1 MLELQA
7 IPFWPN
13 ALENVNNLPILLHVS
28 VHVCLFMAVH
38 VYNNGLDSAASN
50 PVDQCYVFQLA
61 SRACSRPVG
70 VRLLSQSAANPLQT
84 DQYIGRGLKEGRLE
98 RGREGGWLYV

>member
-1 MLELQA
+1 MC
-7 IPFWPN
+7 
-13 ALENVNNLPILLHVS
+13 
-28 VHVCLFMAVH
+28 VHVCI
-38 VYNNGLDSAASN
+38 NGQDRAASN

-84 DQYIGRGLKEGRLE
+84 DQYRGRGLEGEGEQEGCRLC
-98 RGREGGWLYV
+98 V